1 MHGIP
6 MITILLAGALALT
19 GCTTDPITGERTMAR
34 AGLGAG
40 IGAAVGAGIGAI
52 AGKRKATLIG
62 AGVGALAGAG
72 VGAYMDAQ
80 EKKLREELAD
90 TGVRIVRDGDRIF
103 LNMPSAITFQ
113 TDSATL
119 QAGFNPVLDD
129 VAGILSEYEKTY
141 IDVAGHTDSTGSDD
155 YNMQLSI
162 QRAQAVSTYLA
173 SRGIIAERVLPR
185 GYGEALPIANNDTA
199 EGRQAN
205 RRVEI
210 GLTPVVEGA

>member
-1 MHGIP
+1 MRFLSLFSLI
-6 MITILLAGALALT
+6 AALIVS
-19 GCTTDPITGERTMAR
+19 GCVTDPVTGERKAAK

-90 TGVRIVRDGDRIF
+90 TGVRVIREGDRIF
-103 LNMPSAITFQ
+103 LSMPSAITFE
-113 TDSATL
+113 TDSAAL
-119 QAGFNPVLDD
+119 QPAFYAVLND
-129 VAGILSEYEKTY
+129 VAGILKDYEKTY
-141 IDVAGHTDSTGSDD
+141 IDVAGHTDSTGSDQ
-155 YNMQLSI
+155 YNMQLSL
-162 QRAQAVSTYLA
+162 QRAGAVSAYLE
-173 SRGIIAERVLPR
+173 SNGILPARLLTR
-185 GYGEALPIANNDTA
+185 GYGESLPVADNGTPQ
-199 EGRQAN
+199 GRQAN

-210 GLTPVVEGA
+210 GLTPVTA